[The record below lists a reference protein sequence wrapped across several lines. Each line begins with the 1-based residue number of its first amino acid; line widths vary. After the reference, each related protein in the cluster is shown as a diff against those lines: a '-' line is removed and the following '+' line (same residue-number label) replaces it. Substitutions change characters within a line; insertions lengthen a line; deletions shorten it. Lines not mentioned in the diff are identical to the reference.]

1 MTKRTEIWSQMH
13 KTPLKS
19 HIEAP
24 KIKKKLGGDP
34 LNPPVERG
42 INPPSR
48 VFGTRCNLIAR
59 WAQDAGVSNRLK
71 KVIQIDVLLTLYE
84 LIEFCLLVIYN
95 KPGVVQYIYIA
106 GHRLLLKKSCISFSE
121 HHICI
126 NKQ

>member
-13 KTPLKS
+13 KSLIKT

-59 WAQDAGVSNRLK
+59 WAQKA
-71 KVIQIDVLLTLYE
+71 
-84 LIEFCLLVIYN
+84 
-95 KPGVVQYIYIA
+95 
-106 GHRLLLKKSCISFSE
+106 LLKGLPQCSYEMYFQLPFHLTIQLFKAG
-121 HHICI
+121 
-126 NKQ
+126 